1 MTFKI
6 SAFLF
11 AGLIFFVTF
20 LHQGKKVKA
29 FYFEGNFRTKYLT
42 FVFPKAIRMRY
53 LSFDKLSDNSS
64 SFNFYQKLNQVEAY
78 QF

>member
-1 MTFKI
+1 VLYQFIFEGPQNVASAHSMTPSNKI

-29 FYFEGNFRTKYLT
+29 FYLEGNLT
-42 FVFPKAIRMRY
+42 YILLEGVK
-53 LSFDKLSDNSS
+53 
-64 SFNFYQKLNQVEAY
+64 
-78 QF
+78 

>member
-1 MTFKI
+1 LVVKI

-29 FYFEGNFRTKYLT
+29 LYSKGIQC
-42 FVFPKAIRMRY
+42 P
-53 LSFDKLSDNSS
+53 DGKLLFFKKSKKKL
-64 SFNFYQKLNQVEAY
+64 FN
-78 QF
+78 

>member
-1 MTFKI
+1 MINQFIFEGLFSRPSKSRVKQFDIIAVLTPSNKKCFLDFRLIVKI

-29 FYFEGNFRTKYLT
+29 LYSKGNFRTK
-42 FVFPKAIRMRY
+42 
-53 LSFDKLSDNSS
+53 
-64 SFNFYQKLNQVEAY
+64 
-78 QF
+78 

>member
-29 FYFEGNFRTKYLT
+29 LYFKGNLKPKYLIFILLKSKT
-42 FVFPKAIRMRY
+42 MLII
-53 LSFDKLSDNSS
+53 
-64 SFNFYQKLNQVEAY
+64 
-78 QF
+78 

>member
-1 MTFKI
+1 MSAVKKSRLSERALSLKKKNSTREFLDFRLTFQI

-29 FYFEGNFRTKYLT
+29 IYSKRNYSNILQTPF
-42 FVFPKAIRMRY
+42 
-53 LSFDKLSDNSS
+53 
-64 SFNFYQKLNQVEAY
+64 
-78 QF
+78 

>member
-1 MTFKI
+1 MLSKLTYSSGEFLDFRMTFKI

-29 FYFEGNFRTKYLT
+29 LYFKGNLKPKYLIFILLKSKT
-42 FVFPKAIRMRY
+42 MLII
-53 LSFDKLSDNSS
+53 
-64 SFNFYQKLNQVEAY
+64 
-78 QF
+78 

>member
-20 LHQGKKVKA
+20 LHQGKKVKGL
-29 FYFEGNFRTKYLT
+29 YSRGNSKPIIQLLFHK
-42 FVFPKAIRMRY
+42 KAKRITSV
-53 LSFDKLSDNSS
+53 LIITLII
-64 SFNFYQKLNQVEAY
+64 
-78 QF
+78 